1 MSVSNIIDR
10 PRPAD
15 TPDLLDIDKYTDA
28 LVKYIETCQMPTTL
42 AIQGEWGSG
51 KTSLLNQ
58 IRFRLCENEE
68 QPEFTKEKPYYG
80 VWVNTWQYSLMK
92 SKDETLISIIKGLTT
107 EIMRIVN
114 RKHHTKTHETLKK
127 VGQLFGRIATAGA
140 KAAINTAG
148 IDGEAL
154 VSGLLDAENNTESL
168 LDFRNAL
175 SSAINQ
181 CLEEDR
187 KLNNNNRGFIFF
199 IDDLDR
205 IDPPVAVEILELI
218 KNIFEVDN
226 CIFVLAI
233 DYEVVVKGL
242 VPKFGPLTDK
252 NEREFRSFF
261 DKIIQLPFSMPVN
274 SYNVTE
280 FLINSLI
287 EVDYLDSDTV
297 NDNVKSSVS
306 ELALLSVGTNPRSLK
321 RLINTLS
328 LLKIIRDVDAVGSQ
342 TDQTETLINFGLV
355 CTQIAYPKL
364 YSFLIHEP
372 DFKSWDEQTAKKY
385 RLPEITES
393 QQVLLDGTSEF
404 DEDWEKVLFRLCVV
418 DPYLSAKV
426 FQISQFF
433 NYLAQLIPEKH
444 NFGDEIQ
451 RILGFSAVTSVNI
464 EAGSRKAVAPKFA
477 KVRFENWSDFAKEF
491 KINRPDANYLD
502 VLKSVHDFVINEF
515 GDLVRANY
523 GPNTLSFDV
532 VKRKQKGG
540 TRSLLYITFGKQNIV
555 LYPYTHKIFIHTTED
570 FNMEAKK
577 IILDIFNNLS
587 SVQK

>member
-10 PRPAD
+10 PRPAGE
-15 TPDLLDIDKYTDA
+15 TDLLDIDKYTNA
-28 LVKYIETCQMPTTL
+28 LVKYIESCQMPTTL

-58 IRFRLCENEE
+58 IRYQLCENEDN
-68 QPEFTKEKPYYG
+68 PELNMDKPYYG

-107 EIMRIVN
+107 EILRIVN
-114 RKHHTKTHETLKK
+114 KKHQSKTHETLKK
-127 VGQLFGRIATAGA
+127 VGQLFGKIAAAGA
-140 KAAINTAG
+140 KAAINTTG
-148 IDGEAL
+148 IDGESL
-154 VSGLLDAENNTESL
+154 VSGLLDNENNNESL

-187 KLNNNNRGFIFF
+187 KANNNNRGFIFF

-261 DKIIQLPFSMPVN
+261 DKIIQLPFSMPVSN
-274 SYNVTE
+274 YNVSE
-280 FLINSLI
+280 FLLKALL
-287 EVDYLDSDTV
+287 EVGYLDEKTINEDV
-297 NDNVKSSVS
+297 RESVS
-306 ELALLSVGTNPRSLK
+306 ELALMSVGTNPRSLK

-328 LLKIIRDVDAVGSQ
+328 LLNIIRTTEDNEGEHVQ
-342 TDQTETLINFGLV
+342 HETLINFGLV

-364 YSFLIHEP
+364 YSFLIQEP
-372 DFKSWDEQTAKKY
+372 DFPNWDEQTAKKF
-385 RLPEITES
+385 RLPEINES
-393 QQVLLDGTSEF
+393 QQALLDGTNEF
-404 DEDWEKVLFRLCVV
+404 DEVWELVLFRKCSN
-418 DPYLSAKV
+418 DPYLSARV

-433 NYLAQLIPEKH
+433 NYIKNIAIPK
-444 NFGDEIQ
+444 NVKFGDEIQ

-464 EAGSRKAVAPKFA
+464 EAGSQKAAAPKFA
-477 KVRFENWSDFAKEF
+477 KVRFDTWADFEKEF
-491 KINRPDANYLD
+491 RLNRSDANYLD
-502 VLKSVHDFVINEF
+502 AVKELHDHVLSAY
-515 GDLVRANY
+515 GDLVKPQY
-523 GPNTLSFDV
+523 GTNTLTFNV
-532 VKRKQKGG
+532 VNKKQKGG
-540 TRSLLYITFGKQNIV
+540 TRVFLYNTFHKQHMLV
-555 LYPYTHKIFIHTTED
+555 HQ
-570 FNMEAKK
+570 ASKK
-577 IILDIFNNLS
+577 IYTVPVGGINL
-587 SVQK
+587 VHT

>member
-10 PRPAD
+10 PRPAGES
-15 TPDLLDIDKYTDA
+15 DLLDIDKYTDA
-28 LVKYIETCQMPTTL
+28 LVKYIETCRMPTTL

-58 IRFRLCENEE
+58 IRYQLCEDEDKLE
-68 QPEFTKEKPYYG
+68 LSKEKPYYG

-127 VGQLFGRIATAGA
+127 VGQLFGRIATIGA
-140 KAAINTAG
+140 KAAISTTG
-148 IDGEAL
+148 IDGDAL
-154 VSGLLDAENNTESL
+154 VSGLLDSDNNTDSL
-168 LDFRNAL
+168 IGFKNAL
-175 SSAINQ
+175 SGAIKE

-187 KLNNNNRGFIFF
+187 KSGNNNRGFIFF

-226 CIFVLAI
+226 CIFILAI

-261 DKIIQLPFSMPVN
+261 DKIIQLPFSMPVSN
-274 SYNVTE
+274 YNVTE

-287 EVDYLDSDTV
+287 EVGYLNEDKISSD
-297 NDNVKSSVS
+297 VKSSVS

-328 LLKIIRDVDAVGSQ
+328 LLKIIRDIDADGSQ
-342 TDQTETLINFGLV
+342 SEEYETLINFGLV
-355 CTQIAYPKL
+355 CAQIAYPKL
-364 YSFLIHEP
+364 YGFLIQEP
-372 DFKSWDEQTAKKY
+372 DFKSWDDKTAKKY
-385 RLPEITES
+385 RLPEINDS
-393 QQVLLDGTSEF
+393 QQVLLDGTNEF
-404 DEDWEKVLFRLCVV
+404 DEEWEKVLFRLCVV
-418 DPYLSAKV
+418 DSYLSSKV

-433 NYLAQLIPEKH
+433 NYLAQLIPEKLS
-444 NFGDEIQ
+444 FGEEIQ

-464 EAGSRKAVAPKFA
+464 EAGSRKSVAPKFA
-477 KVRFENWSDFAKEF
+477 KVRFDNWNDFEKEF
-491 KINRPDANYLD
+491 KINRPASQYLD
-502 VLKSVHDFVINEF
+502 VLQNLHDFVMRDF
-515 GDLVRANY
+515 GDLIRPHY
-523 GPNTLSFDV
+523 GPNTLTFDV
-532 VKRKQKGG
+532 VNKKVKGG
-540 TRSLLYITFGKQNIV
+540 TRCFLYITFHKQHIMIYPAKQKIV
-555 LYPYTHKIFIHTTED
+555 KTED
-570 FNMEAKK
+570 LNEDVKVA
-577 IILDIFNNLS
+577 IRLSFNNLS
-587 SVQK
+587 SIPK